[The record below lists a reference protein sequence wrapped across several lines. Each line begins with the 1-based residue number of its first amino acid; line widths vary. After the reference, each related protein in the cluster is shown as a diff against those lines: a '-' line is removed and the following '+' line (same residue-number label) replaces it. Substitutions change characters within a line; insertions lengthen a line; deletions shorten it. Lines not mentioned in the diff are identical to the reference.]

1 MSDWFVTNYH
11 YLQEFGLISLQWL
24 LSLSQYFGSNMT
36 SICWQAQT
44 YDNYGFPRRRIEH
57 MLFMY
62 WNMDASMLWSM
73 NPFYSYN
80 TSIMYIT
87 LA

>member
-36 SICWQAQT
+36 SIFWQAQK
-44 YDNYGFPRRRIEH
+44 YDSMGFLEDELKICSLFIRIW
-57 MLFMY
+57 MPQCY
-62 WNMDASMLWSM
+62 DQ
-73 NPFYSYN
+73 
-80 TSIMYIT
+80 
-87 LA
+87 